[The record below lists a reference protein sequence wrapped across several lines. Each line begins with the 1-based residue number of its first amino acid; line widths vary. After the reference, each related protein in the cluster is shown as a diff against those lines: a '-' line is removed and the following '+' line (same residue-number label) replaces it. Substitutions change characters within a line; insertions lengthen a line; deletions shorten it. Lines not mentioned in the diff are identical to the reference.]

1 MMSKKPYKQVISSNV
16 RALLTVSLDGVEF
29 ADDLTVDEAK
39 FIIRQLINGAQPNPP
54 STKTYTLINDDPRQ
68 AHTADPREAKP
79 L

>member
-1 MMSKKPYKQVISSNV
+1 MSEKPYKQVISSNV
-16 RALLTVSLDGVEF
+16 RALLTVSLNGIEF

-39 FIIRQLINGAQPNPP
+39 FIIRQLIEGAQPNLP
-54 STKTYTLINDDPRQ
+54 STKTYTLTNDDPRQ